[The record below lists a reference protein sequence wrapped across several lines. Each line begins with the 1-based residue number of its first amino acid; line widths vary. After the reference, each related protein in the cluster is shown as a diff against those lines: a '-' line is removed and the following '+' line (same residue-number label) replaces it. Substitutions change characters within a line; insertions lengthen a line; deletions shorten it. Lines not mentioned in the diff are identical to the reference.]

1 MSFIF
6 GPLRE
11 TNMSSRIFVGVLAGV
26 VFRISQDF
34 FGPVTLLIGLSGG
47 VAALLTVV
55 LCWSVG
61 LILLL

>member
-1 MSFIF
+1 
-6 GPLRE
+6 
-11 TNMSSRIFVGVLAGV
+11 MSSRIFVGVLAGV

-61 LILLL
+61 LILLLRKQ